1 MLYQRKTNADEKEEQ
16 KSKQKN
22 NERKILTTTTV
33 EKTITEKKPILT
45 SKPVNI
51 SSTVIE
57 KKQFQKNEKITTEVT
72 VTKSE
77 IGASLSTDKKPKF
90 RVYLSSRY
98 RGPKKDDINTNL
110 NNRILS
116 MEEEEN
122 NIHTLNARKSP
133 DNVLY
138 KRSYIET
145 ENETNMN
152 NINNSQY
159 SIDKK
164 TFIDNENKIINM
176 NENEKMLINNTNPN
190 NKRFRQPMIPQNI
203 MSPIKHYDD
212 GNSLNDN
219 QKYSETNPRL
229 TNNIITNTNTKNEN
243 VKYNTTNKKHSSQ
256 NTVSY
261 KELKRIV
268 KRFNKVYDPFKNE
281 KGLLIKQSQVTL
293 PGASDEV
300 FNNRYRVLSKMN
312 KLSNILLAKRK
323 KSEEDINN
331 FNNIII
337 GRTQKNKNDLKSK
350 NLEVKKDK
358 KLLFFSLAMITSKG
372 LKDKEKIILR
382 NMRNEK
388 GGVVDLA
395 PDKTKRNKFKIK
407 KATKVGGGD
416 KKFKRYNQ
424 KEKEKAAKTIQSWWK
439 ELKDI
444 YNYKLSKIIKIQN
457 MWRGFWVRRNIYDL
471 LYLNYLYLSFCE
483 KIEKVVTRNIL
494 RNAFDKLLKTKK
506 TDGDGESPNKNE
518 SSEKEI
524 KEEINVNGKKI
535 IKITKITESE
545 RIISPIKK
553 DKIIE
558 KDKFKGLL
566 KLIEGVNK
574 YHKKQAFDETKP
586 KIIKYLKYLS
596 KKEILKQIINKK
608 IINNQYVLKKYIYK
622 WLTKAT
628 INYNIQNE
636 SNESNDKEKLFYS
649 NIKGKLFFRRIENV
663 KNKQKKILLR
673 KYFYRYLKKV
683 LLLGKKEEEQ
693 KLINIYKSGG
703 NENYNDNYNDNYNNV
718 KHDEVTIKELKIKR
732 LVKIIK
738 KKEKKVQYNTKKYF
752 YKWINNSFIKKKN
765 DLISKM
771 FIKIIK
777 IIIENRQKKILSKK
791 LNQWRREVNNING
804 KKDNFNPKSKGTYEF
819 IEHIKK
825 FINKKYSTHFI
836 KQLNNINKKITI
848 DITLKK
854 NIEKRN
860 KKRNYLLVK
869 KAFNKWKNK
878 VADFEIGRLKGKLLL
893 KIYDKYK
900 VIKMK
905 EIIKK
910 KINKWENN
918 TIFMDKIKN
927 KINEEST
934 FLSTKSNINI
944 NNNNNQI
951 TIILKSII
959 RNNHRKNTDI
969 ILRKFFNKWKN
980 NTNDKDLK
988 PLEILNDNK
997 KETALKNILIKYG
1010 KLISKDKIKHY
1021 YFSKWLF
1028 ITKSLIQTEFA
1039 NAIQNFCHT
1048 RLQNKLIKNKW
1059 IHLYKLLKNRIR
1071 KNDIKYIIEVIRKY
1085 LSITNIVKILKVTK
1099 KLKSIF
1105 LDKLNNYKN
1114 VTSNQNLKRIIIRQN
1129 NKKKHMILKKAI
1141 NIWRNKVADYEIGI
1155 LKGKL
1160 LVKIYDK
1167 YKKNKFKEII
1177 KKKLYK
1183 WENNTI
1189 FLDKIKNK
1197 IHEENESIFTK
1208 QNNQSKITI
1217 ILKSVIR
1224 NINRKKNDIILRKF
1238 INKWKKVL
1246 TNKNKNNNLLTIG
1259 NYLLKINNLN
1269 NGQYFLDILKDNKKN
1284 QVLKNVLI
1292 KYGKPKD
1299 KILDYY
1305 FKKWQYINK
1314 RIIQIDNANIIQ
1326 NFCLTRLKNRVAINK
1341 WKKFYN
1347 LLKNKNNAKDIK
1359 DISKYIK
1366 KYVYIKRIIQII
1378 EDNKKSSFKDNIIY
1392 FLTRLKLSKK
1402 KTYPNLNMKKIIIRK
1417 EKLNKDLL
1425 LKNSMN
1431 IWRNKVA
1438 DYEIGRLKGK
1448 LLLKIYEKYKT
1459 NKLKDI
1465 LNKIIHKW
1473 ENNTI
1478 FIDKIKNKIN
1488 KDNIDK
1494 FTKQYNQD
1502 KRIIIFK
1509 ATVRNINRKNNDIL
1523 LRKYLNIW
1531 KRNVKNKNIILQ
1543 NGTDKLLKIFKNNL
1557 AKYFMNELK
1566 DNIKEVKLQNIIMK
1580 KDKPKE
1586 LRLDYYFAKWSYIN
1600 KKLNQIDN
1608 ANIIQQFCLMKLKNR
1623 KIQNNWEK
1631 LYSLLK
1637 NKNKKDNINDLL
1649 KSLKYYISMTKLT
1662 KTLKDIN
1669 KKNIFDTIKKQKD
1682 TKTIITILIEI
1693 VDVLEKKK
1701 NNNMLKRYLSKWKN
1715 ATRKKNNKDQ
1725 ALQNMMNILDKKTTK
1740 NKVNNISDVFL
1751 ISKLLKDIPK
1761 VRALNFLKHI
1771 KKEGTY
1777 NKLYKIIAYD
1787 LVDTREDLLN
1797 VNKKPILHKIL
1808 KMYVYKILSNLFD
1821 KLDKIKKNQNKTLIK
1836 EFFRKIYD
1844 LNLKNTKFNYNK
1856 INKLER
1862 QPNIEKGIHFHV
1874 KTKPKMGVD
1883 DKINKNIIYKQ
1894 LTPSLVKYLNRR
1906 FIYRIEDIFD
1916 KIRNNN
1922 KGTKFCSLLKQFA
1935 NKTIIPDKEDLV
1947 DSLKY
1952 YIYMKIIKENSS
1964 NKLYNLV
1971 RKAIIRKILNIAKKT
1986 GNLTRILE
1994 IIKITKTHRR
2004 ISKDRWLQNIIR
2016 RWRFITFVKKMAMKK
2031 MELMYKDLHVTYL
2044 EMADTVLNEDS
2055 PMGPYDRRFI
2065 PDMNKD
2071 KYLQKF
2077 RDPYL
2082 VKGAKPYEGIKKQY
2096 MFKPIDAEM
2105 QKKIKYIREI
2115 ETKERSKEI
2124 NNVYYD
2130 IDNNNNQYIDGKKI
2144 DREFEENKFFKKERN
2159 IPNANDQKSSYKVE
2173 VVEENN
2179 NNKEDNKESYNGDD
2193 ERYNFNQNRDNF
2205 VKNEI
2210 NNLNK
2215 KGKKKFSKMG
2225 EKDLDENEY
2234 DYGYEYEEKGSGNN
2248 EYEGN
2253 EGVNINK
2260 DKIFRKEK
2268 VINDSNKN
2276 NNNDNDNNNDNNN
2289 KAYYFSSSSY
2299 YKGPDF
2305 DNLKKED

>member
-1 MLYQRKTNADEKEEQ
+1 MLYQRKDNADEKKDQ
-16 KSKQKN
+16 KSKEKN
-22 NERKILTTTTV
+22 NEKKIVTTTTV
-33 EKTITEKKPILT
+33 EKTITEKKPVILT

-77 IGASLSTDKKPKF
+77 IGSSLSTDKKPKF

-98 RGPKKDDINTNL
+98 RGPKKEDINTNL
-110 NNRILS
+110 NNRILA
-116 MEEEEN
+116 MEEED
-122 NIHTLNARKSP
+122 IHTLNARRSP
-133 DNVLY
+133 DNVMY
-138 KRSYIET
+138 KRGFLET
-145 ENETNMN
+145 ENENNMN

-159 SIDKK
+159 SIDKR
-164 TFIDNENKIINM
+164 TYNGNETNKINM
-176 NENEKMLINNTNPN
+176 NVNENMLINNTSPQ

-203 MSPIKHYDD
+203 VSPIKHYDD

-219 QKYSETNPRL
+219 QKYYETNTRL
-229 TNNIITNTNTKNEN
+229 TNNIITNTNNKNEN
-243 VKYNTTNKKHSSQ
+243 VKLTTNKKGSSQ

-323 KSEEDINN
+323 KNEEDINN
-331 FNNIII
+331 LSDINI
-337 GRTQKNKNDLKSK
+337 GRNQNKKKDSKSK
-350 NLEVKKDK
+350 ILDVKKDK
-358 KLLFFSLAMITSKG
+358 KLFYFSLAMITSKG
-372 LKDKEKIILR
+372 LKDKDKVILR

-395 PDKTKRNKFKIK
+395 QDKTRRDKFKIK
-407 KATKVGGGD
+407 KATKVAGGD
-416 KKFKRYNQ
+416 KKLKRYNQ

-444 YNYKLSKIIKIQN
+444 YNYKLAKIIKIQS
-457 MWRGFWVRRNIYDL
+457 MWKGFWVRRNIYDL

-483 KIEKVVTRNIL
+483 TIERVLTRYIL
-494 RNAFDKLLKTKK
+494 SNTFDKLLKYKK
-506 TDGDGESPNKNE
+506 TNGDSNKNE

-586 KIIKYLKYLS
+586 KIIKYLKFLF
-596 KKEILKQIINKK
+596 KKEILKQIISKK
-608 IINNQYVLKKYIYK
+608 IINNQYILKKYIYK

-628 INYNIQNE
+628 INNNNQD
-636 SNESNDKEKLFYS
+636 ESNDKEKLFYS

-683 LLLGKKEEEQ
+683 ILSGKKEEEE
-693 KLINIYKSGG
+693 KLINIYKNG
-703 NENYNDNYNDNYNNV
+703 ENDNYNNNNIYNNV
-718 KHDEVTIKELKIKR
+718 QQDEVTIKELKIKR

-738 KKEKKVQYNTKKYF
+738 RREKKGQNIITKYF
-752 YKWINNSFIKKKN
+752 NKWINNSFIKKK
-765 DLISKM
+765 DELISKM

-791 LNQWRREVNNING
+791 FNQWRRTLNISNG
-804 KKDNFNPKSKGTYEF
+804 KDNLDPKSKGTYEF

-836 KQLNNINKKITI
+836 KQLTNINKKVLI
-848 DITLKK
+848 DYTLKK

-860 KKRNYLLVK
+860 KKRNYLLLK
-869 KAFNKWKNK
+869 NTFNKWKNK

-893 KIYDKYK
+893 KMYDKYK
-900 VIKMK
+900 VIKKK
-905 EIIKK
+905 EILKK
-910 KINKWENN
+910 KVNKWENN
-918 TIFMDKIKN
+918 TIFIDKIKN
-927 KINEEST
+927 IINEENIDT
-934 FLSTKSNINI
+934 YTKTN
-944 NNNNNQI
+944 NNNNNQK

-969 ILRKFFNKWKN
+969 ILRQFFNKWKN
-980 NTNDKDLK
+980 NVNNDKNINA
-988 PLEILNDNK
+988 LEILNDNE
-997 KETALKNILIKYG
+997 KEIALKNILIKYG
-1010 KLISKDKIKHY
+1010 KLTPKTKIKHY

-1039 NAIQNFCHT
+1039 NVIQNFCHT
-1048 RLQNKLIKNKW
+1048 RLKNKLIVNKW
-1059 IHLYKLLKNRIR
+1059 HKLYELLKNRIR
-1071 KNDIKYIIEVIRKY
+1071 KNNIKYIIEIIRKY
-1085 LSITNIVKILKVTK
+1085 WSITNIVKILKETK
-1099 KLKSIF
+1099 ELRSIF
-1105 LDKLNNYKN
+1105 LDKLDNYKN
-1114 VTSNQNLKRIIIRQN
+1114 VTTNNNLKRIIIRQN
-1129 NKKKHMILKKAI
+1129 NKKKYTILKKAI
-1141 NIWRNKVADYEIGI
+1141 NIWRNKVADYEIGK

-1167 YKKNKFKEII
+1167 YKENKFKEII

-1246 TNKNKNNNLLTIG
+1246 PNKNNNLVTLEK
-1259 NYLLKINNLN
+1259 YLLKINNIN
-1269 NGQYFLDILKDNKKN
+1269 NGQYFLDILKDNKKT
-1284 QVLKNVLI
+1284 QVLKNVII

-1305 FKKWQYINK
+1305 FQKWQYINK
-1314 RIIQIDNANIIQ
+1314 RIIQEDNANIIQ
-1326 NFCLTRLKNRVAINK
+1326 NFCLTRLKSRVSVNK
-1341 WKKFYN
+1341 WKKLYN
-1347 LLKNKNNAKDIK
+1347 LLKNRNNAKDIN

-1366 KYVYIKRIIQII
+1366 KYVYIKKII
-1378 EDNKKSSFKDNIIY
+1378 EILDDNKKRSYKDNIIY
-1392 FLTRLKLSKK
+1392 FLTRLNLSKK
-1402 KTYPNLNMKKIIIRK
+1402 KTYPNQNMKKIIIRK
-1417 EKLNKDLL
+1417 DKVNKKLL
-1425 LKNSMN
+1425 LKNAMN
-1431 IWRNKVA
+1431 TWRNKVA

-1448 LLLKIYEKYKT
+1448 LILKIYEKYKT

-1488 KDNIDK
+1488 QDNIDK

-1502 KRIIIFK
+1502 KKIIIFK
-1509 ATVRNINRKNNDIL
+1509 STVRNINRKNNDIL

-1531 KRNVKNKNIILQ
+1531 KRNVKNKNTILL

-1557 AKYFMNELK
+1557 AKYFINELK
-1566 DNIKEVKLQNIIMK
+1566 DNIKEIKLQNIIIK
-1580 KDKPKE
+1580 KEKPKE
-1586 LRLDYYFAKWSYIN
+1586 YRLDSYFAKWLYIT

-1608 ANIIQQFCLMKLKNR
+1608 ANIIQKFCLMKLKNR
-1623 KIQNNWEK
+1623 KLQNNWEK
-1631 LYSLLK
+1631 LYLLLK

-1693 VDVLEKKK
+1693 VEVLDKKK
-1701 NNNMLKRYLSKWKN
+1701 NNNLLKRFLSKWKN

-1725 ALQNMMNILDKKTTK
+1725 ALQNMMNLLDKKTLK
-1740 NKVNNISDVFL
+1740 NNVNTVSDVFL

-1761 VRALNFLKHI
+1761 VRALNFLKHV

-1777 NKLYKIIAYD
+1777 NKLYKIVAYD
-1787 LVDTREDLLN
+1787 LVDAREDLLN
-1797 VNKKPILHKIL
+1797 VNKKPILHRIL

-1821 KLDKIKKNQNKTLIK
+1821 KLDKIKNNQNTILIK
-1836 EFFRKIYD
+1836 EFFSKIYD
-1844 LNLKNTKFNYNK
+1844 IKLKNTKYNYNK
-1856 INKLER
+1856 INELER

-1894 LTPSLVKYLNRR
+1894 LTPSFVKHLNRKI
-1906 FIYRIEDIFD
+1906 IYRLEDIFD

-1922 KGTKFCSLLKQFA
+1922 KGTKFCSLVKEFA

-1952 YIYMKIIKENSS
+1952 YIYIKIIKENSS

-1994 IIKITKTHRR
+1994 IIKITKTHKR
-2004 ISKDRWLQNIIR
+2004 ISKDRWLQNLIR

-2044 EMADTVLNEDS
+2044 EMADSILNEGS
-2055 PMGPYDRRFI
+2055 PMGPYDRKFI
-2065 PDMNKD
+2065 PDVYID
-2071 KYLQKF
+2071 KYLKNF
-2077 RDPYL
+2077 NDPYL

-2096 MFKPIDAEM
+2096 IFKPIDAEM
-2105 QKKIKYIREI
+2105 KKNIRYIREI

-2130 IDNNNNQYIDGKKI
+2130 VDNNNNQYIDGKKI
-2144 DREFEENKFFKKERN
+2144 DRAFEEQKFFTKPRN
-2159 IPNANDQKSSYKVE
+2159 VTNVNDEKSSIKEVE
-2173 VVEENN
+2173 VDIQEEN
-2179 NNKEDNKESYNGDD
+2179 NNKEDKKKSYNGDD
-2193 ERYNFNQNRDNF
+2193 ERYYYNQNRDNF
-2205 VKNEI
+2205 IKNEI
-2210 NNLNK
+2210 KNSNK
-2215 KGKKKFSKMG
+2215 KEKKKFIKKG
-2225 EKDLDENEY
+2225 EKDFDENENEY

-2248 EYEGN
+2248 EYEDN
-2253 EGVNINK
+2253 EGFNINK
-2260 DKIFRKEK
+2260 DKMFRKENI
-2268 VINDSNKN
+2268 INDSNK
-2276 NNNDNDNNNDNNN
+2276 DNNNKDKDK